1 MEWASL
7 VSKQAWS
14 RPVDVHEIFEKLEK
28 LEKLDPKESLED
40 EVDCW
45 GKARASKYRKYFKL
59 KPC

>member
-14 RPVDVHEIFEKLEK
+14 RPVDALPEKCKDVNYAEYV
-28 LEKLDPKESLED
+28 EDADESNET
-40 EVDCW
+40 VDCW
-45 GKARASKYRKYFKL
+45 GKASRYNRYFKL